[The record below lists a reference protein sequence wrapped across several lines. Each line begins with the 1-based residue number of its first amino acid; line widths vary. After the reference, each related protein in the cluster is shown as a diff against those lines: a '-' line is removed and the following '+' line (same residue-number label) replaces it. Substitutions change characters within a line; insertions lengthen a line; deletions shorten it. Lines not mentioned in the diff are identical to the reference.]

1 MRTQPTGINVA
12 IVVPWILT
20 LATALVGIWQFTVQQ
35 SQGNRQP
42 FLQKQ
47 LELAFQ
53 ASETTSRLA
62 TVTDPADWEK
72 ARLNFWVL
80 YWGPLSVVE
89 DPRVEQA
96 MVDIGKLVPP
106 DPQSN
111 PKLPMRALEVP
122 SYNLAHAL
130 RDLVLTSWN
139 VNLPP
144 LQNKRPGAQ

>member
-1 MRTQPTGINVA
+1 MNGFNIA

-35 SQGNRQP
+35 SQANRQL

-53 ASETTSRLA
+53 ASETASRLA

-72 ARLNFWVL
+72 ARLNFWML

-89 DPRVEQA
+89 DPQVETA
-96 MVDIGKLVPP
+96 MVDFGKLVPA
-106 DPQSN
+106 DPQTD
-111 PKLPMRALEVP
+111 PKLPMKSLEVP

-130 RDLVLTSWN
+130 RDLVLASWN
-139 VNLPP
+139 VDLPP
-144 LQNKRPGAQ
+144 LQNKRPGAR